1 MKSGKIELDGGVLA
15 GVDAVGGSVA
25 VDVDDHVDV
34 QASNSEASLE
44 VVPWTDLIWIRGRL
58 GLGSRLMLKRLFLWI
73 LSLRFKVGLIL
84 NKKVSRILKLNS
96 CSSERAWFRRW

>member
-25 VDVDDHVDV
+25 DDVDDHEDV

-44 VVPWTDLIWIRGRL
+44 VVPWTDLIWIQGKFGFGVKVDVEEVVSLDFEPQVKGR
-58 GLGSRLMLKRLFLWI
+58 I
-73 LSLRFKVGLIL
+73 
-84 NKKVSRILKLNS
+84 KVSSFVID
-96 CSSERAWFRRW
+96 F

>member
-25 VDVDDHVDV
+25 VDVDDHEDV

-44 VVPWTDLIWIRGRL
+44 VVPWTDLIWIQWKFGFGVKVGVEGVVSL
-58 GLGSRLMLKRLFLWI
+58 D
-73 LSLRFKVGLIL
+73 LSLRSKVRVRCLL
-84 NKKVSRILKLNS
+84 L
-96 CSSERAWFRRW
+96 

>member
-25 VDVDDHVDV
+25 VDVDDLEDV

-44 VVPWTDLIWIRGRL
+44 VVPWTDLIWIQWKFGFGVKVDVEGVVSL
-58 GLGSRLMLKRLFLWI
+58 D
-73 LSLRFKVGLIL
+73 LSLRSKVR
-84 NKKVSRILKLNS
+84 VR
-96 CSSERAWFRRW
+96 

>member
-25 VDVDDHVDV
+25 VDVDDHEDV

-44 VVPWTDLIWIRGRL
+44 VVPWTDLIWIRGKFGFGVKVDVEEVVSL
-58 GLGSRLMLKRLFLWI
+58 D
-73 LSLRFKVGLIL
+73 LSLRL
-84 NKKVSRILKLNS
+84 R
-96 CSSERAWFRRW
+96 